1 MWTGERHSTK
11 ANMRGEKELSEN
23 EERDCLNG
31 LKENAAVREIA
42 QKQADRYAWLFRI
55 CLVLFFIGLI
65 GTVYLWFQMRDQD
78 LEGIE
83 AVEVT
88 VTDVSET
95 DVRISGHTNTSYQIT
110 VLYKGKEYQLI
121 DGDYSWAKIGRSGT
135 AYWYNSRIYANENGS
150 QTRTGIGR
158 VYSVFL
164 ISTFVLLLVT
174 PCVGSKAKQ
183 MREKHL

>member
-1 MWTGERHSTK
+1 MSQ
-11 ANMRGEKELSEN
+11 N
-23 EERDCLNG
+23 EGKDCLNG
-31 LKENAAVREIA
+31 LKENAAVQEIT
-42 QKQADRYAWLFRI
+42 QKQADRYALLFRI
-55 CLVLFFIGLI
+55 CLVLFFIGVI

-88 VTDVSET
+88 VTDMSET
-95 DVRISGHTNTSYQIT
+95 DVRISGHKNTSYQIT

-121 DGDYSWAKIGRSGT
+121 DGDYLWAKIGRSGI
-135 AYWYNSRIYANENGS
+135 AYRYNGRIYANENGP
-150 QTRTGIGR
+150 QARTGIGR